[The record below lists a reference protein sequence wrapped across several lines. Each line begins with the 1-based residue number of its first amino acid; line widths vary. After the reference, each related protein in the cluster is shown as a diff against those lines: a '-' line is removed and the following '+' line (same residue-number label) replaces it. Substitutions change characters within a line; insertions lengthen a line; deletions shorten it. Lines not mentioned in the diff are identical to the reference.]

1 MEGNVLEV
9 KLWEKTVGLLSW
21 DKKRGCAT
29 FQFDVDFVHCGW
41 NISPITAPLSSPLVQ
56 NGFPIFGNKEKL
68 YAGLPEF
75 LADSL
80 PDRWGNQVFQKWL
93 ESNHLNYKDVNAV
106 DRLSFIG
113 KRGMG
118 ALEFQPAHMKED
130 APTDIHLH
138 SLYELADQ
146 IFSNRQDVSIDMSHD
161 FLLEDLYKIGTSAG
175 GQRPKA
181 IIAIDERTRRI
192 RSGQAQLPPEFKYYI
207 LKFDCGNGDFPYSQI
222 EMAYYL
228 MAKDAGIQMMPSK
241 LIEING
247 RQHFLTQRFDRKY
260 GHKIHT
266 QTLAAM
272 SSLADTYEDLFIVG
286 RRIGLTSEEQAE
298 QYKRMVFNILAANVD
313 DHTKNFSFMM
323 DRDGAWHITPAYDL
337 IFSVDLDSRFFRH
350 HELSLLGKRNNIT
363 RQDLLLF
370 AKRQDIKDA
379 DALIEQVAG
388 AVNRFRHYAE
398 IVNIPSLC
406 AERME
411 GVLKECAI

>member
-56 NGFPIFGNKEKL
+56 NEFPISGNKEKL

-146 IFSNRQDVSIDMSHD
+146 IFSNRQDVSINMSHD
-161 FLLEDLYKIGTSAG
+161 FLLEDL
-175 GQRPKA
+175 
-181 IIAIDERTRRI
+181 
-192 RSGQAQLPPEFKYYI
+192 
-207 LKFDCGNGDFPYSQI
+207 
-222 EMAYYL
+222 
-228 MAKDAGIQMMPSK
+228 
-241 LIEING
+241 
-247 RQHFLTQRFDRKY
+247 
-260 GHKIHT
+260 
-266 QTLAAM
+266 
-272 SSLADTYEDLFIVG
+272 
-286 RRIGLTSEEQAE
+286 
-298 QYKRMVFNILAANVD
+298 
-313 DHTKNFSFMM
+313 
-323 DRDGAWHITPAYDL
+323 W
-337 IFSVDLDSRFFRH
+337 FFR
-350 HELSLLGKRNNIT
+350 
-363 RQDLLLF
+363 
-370 AKRQDIKDA
+370 
-379 DALIEQVAG
+379 
-388 AVNRFRHYAE
+388 
-398 IVNIPSLC
+398 
-406 AERME
+406 
-411 GVLKECAI
+411 